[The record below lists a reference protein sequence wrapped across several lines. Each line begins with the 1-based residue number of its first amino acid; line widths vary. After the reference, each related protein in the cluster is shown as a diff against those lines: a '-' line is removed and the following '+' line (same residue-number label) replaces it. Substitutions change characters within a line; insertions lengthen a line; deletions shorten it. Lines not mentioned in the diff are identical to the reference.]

1 MTTLLRIDA
10 SPRKDTSH
18 SRRMADE
25 LVAGLVEA
33 HPVLNICDRDLG
45 TGPVPVIDGRYVAA
59 MLTTFTKEQSAA
71 SAELAM
77 SETFIGELERAD
89 VVLISTPVHNYTVP
103 ASLKAWIDHIV
114 RIGRTFKSTPTGKVG
129 LLNDRP
135 TFVVAASGGYFSS
148 TDVRQPDFF
157 TPYVDAVLRT
167 IGIHDVHHI
176 RLEGVSRGEAA
187 VDAAYRKA
195 RAEVATLLATRALA
209 IAR

>member
-1 MTTLLRIDA
+1 VTTLLRVDA
-10 SPRKDTSH
+10 SSRKDTSH

-25 LVAGLVEA
+25 LLASLVAA
-33 HPVLNICDRDLG
+33 WPALNICDRDLG
-45 TGPVPVIDGRYVAA
+45 AGPAPSIDSRYVAA

-77 SETFIGELERAD
+77 SEAFIDELERAD
-89 VVLISTPVHNYTVP
+89 MVLISTPVHNYTVP

-114 RIGRTFKSTPTGKVG
+114 RIGRTFKSTATGKVG

-148 TDVRQPDFF
+148 TEARQPDFF

-187 VDAAYRKA
+187 VEAAYRKA
-195 RAEVATLLATRALA
+195 RAEMAAILAPRTVA